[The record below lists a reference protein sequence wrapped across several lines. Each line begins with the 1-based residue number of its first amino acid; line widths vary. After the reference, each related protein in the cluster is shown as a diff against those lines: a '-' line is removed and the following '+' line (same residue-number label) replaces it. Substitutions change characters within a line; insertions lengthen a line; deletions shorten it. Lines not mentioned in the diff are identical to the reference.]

1 MTAEK
6 LIKEIDHLA
15 KIQKQLMVAK
25 KLKLTT
31 GLVGFDNEK
40 YYGVFNSKGGN
51 ILATVTDNYFPTDL
65 NLLFTNIVE
74 TIHSFGSRFDL
85 NTLEYNEYAG
95 GKKISIS
102 IETDLFEVKSPLVG
116 DVFKNRIIFNTGF
129 DSLTKTSLS
138 FKTLRLTCK
147 NGAKSWKNEID
158 LAYKNTLGN
167 QSKIGLMTKEVLQIN
182 TQLNDYHKELE
193 KLVNMKV
200 SNKGIQDFYFALLG
214 YSYTDYKDLHKKS
227 QTLLDKINESV
238 AIEEKELGMSK
249 YTLLQGITRYVSHE
263 LSEESLLYGSG
274 QRLSKQA
281 HQILLN

>member
-31 GLVGFDNEK
+31 GLAGYENDK
-40 YYGVFNSKGGN
+40 YYGIFNSKGGN

-74 TIHSFGSRFDL
+74 TIHSFGSKFDL

-95 GKKISIS
+95 GKKVNIS
-102 IETDLFEVKSPLVG
+102 IETSSFEVKSPLVG
-116 DVFKNRIIFNTGF
+116 DVYKNRIIFNTGF

-138 FKTLRLTCK
+138 FKTLRLVCK
-147 NGAKSWKNEID
+147 NGNKSWQHEID
-158 LAYKNTLGN
+158 LAYKNTVGN
-167 QSKIGLMTKEVLQIN
+167 QGKIGLMTKEILQVN
-182 TQLNDYHKELE
+182 TQLSDYHKDLE
-193 KLVNMKV
+193 KLVNTKLTHKDV
-200 SNKGIQDFYFALLG
+200 QEFYFNLLG
-214 YSYTDYKDLHKKS
+214 YSYDDYKDLHQKS
-227 QTLLDKINESV
+227 RFLLDKINESV
-238 AIEEKELGMSK
+238 AIEEKDLKMSK
-249 YTLLQGITRYVSHE
+249 YTLLQGITRYVSHN
-263 LSEESLLYGSG
+263 LTEESLLYGSG
-274 QRLSKQA
+274 QKLSKKA